1 MKKIQTSL
9 VGITLIVL
17 SSCGMPDADKEEIA
31 IITCNVMGESRNM
44 DSAMRIKELNAAREK
59 IGEDRFL
66 QTDAVIKESMKYSL
80 CKDLVLNDSYDE
92 KLSNLKA
99 IEAEQK
105 LAEAKIKAEKQR
117 IAAEKQRIADSKPS
131 IKKEYF
137 PNGNLRR
144 IVRYQAKNDGGLR
157 EGLAEEFAEDGKLL
171 ATYNFLN
178 GKLHG
183 EYKVY
188 YENGQI
194 RNISNNKHGRLDGL
208 WVDFDESGKET
219 SKSCWKD
226 GSSLWNDVDVDL
238 SYCEQ

>member
-1 MKKIQTSL
+1 MKKLAALL
-9 VGITLIVL
+9 VIFVI
-17 SSCGMPDADKEEIA
+17 SSCGMSDADKEEIA

-44 DSAMRIKELNAAREK
+44 DAAMRIKELNAAREK
-59 IGEDRFL
+59 IGEERFL

-80 CKDLVLNDSYDE
+80 CKDLVLNDSYNE

-144 IVRYQAKNDGGLR
+144 ILRYQAKNDGGLR
-157 EGLAEEFAEDGKLL
+157 DGLAEEFAEDGKLL

-178 GKLHG
+178 GMLHG

-194 RNISNNKHGRLDGL
+194 QQISNNKNGRLDGL
-208 WVDFDESGKET
+208 WINFDESGKET

>member
-1 MKKIQTSL
+1 MKKLAALL
-9 VGITLIVL
+9 VIFVI
-17 SSCGMPDADKEEIA
+17 SSCGMSDADKEEIA

-44 DSAMRIKELNAAREK
+44 DAAMRIKELNAAREK
-59 IGEDRFL
+59 IGEERFL

-92 KLSNLKA
+92 KLNNLKA

-131 IKKEYF
+131 IKKEFY
-137 PNGNLRR
+137 PSGELRR
-144 IVRYQAKNDGGLR
+144 IVRYQAKNDGGLK

-178 GKLHG
+178 GMLHG

-194 RNISNNKHGRLDGL
+194 QQISNNKNGRLDGL
-208 WVDFDESGKET
+208 WINFDESGKET